1 LSPPRKD
8 APSDQPSRDRAI
20 KDLGKSF
27 LLEAGA
33 GTGKTSVLLDRV
45 AEILKTEVP
54 LEDVAVITFTEKA
67 AGELKLRLRK
77 KIEEMLAASGPTT
90 TWGAHLR
97 RSLESLDRASVG
109 TIHSFAASLLR
120 ERPVEAGVD
129 PRFTVA
135 DELTASMLMDQTWER
150 WLEQE
155 MAGADSPL
163 ARALRLGVTLAQ
175 TRALAYAITENRDV
189 DLAAAPEGDAGLVQA
204 RDVILAGIEQLR
216 RLSASCVD
224 SDDAGRL
231 QIAEM
236 ESRGPALAAAKGDR
250 LLTLL
255 QRLPLKSAAGNQK
268 NWQPASILAKVKSMV
283 AELAAGR
290 EEACR
295 RARTLLAHELALWL
309 RDGFSQAYRR
319 AKEDQRLLDFTDLLV
334 ICRNMLRDN
343 SAARVAFQERFK
355 SLLLDEFQDT
365 DPLQAEIAFL
375 LAADDPAQRD
385 WRGVRVKPG
394 KLFVVG
400 DPKQSIYR
408 FRRAD
413 IEIYN
418 ETLALIERSGGVTR
432 ESLTENF
439 RTVPT
444 VVAWVNEVFGKL
456 IGATHDDP
464 YQPAYARIAP
474 SRAEPDRTRAL
485 GGEITSRVILLMPP
499 GAGGMAEMNAR
510 QVRLEE
516 ARHVIAL
523 ARTAVR
529 EAWPVC
535 PKDSAPAR
543 PIQYSDIAL
552 LFRASMAYE
561 AYEETLRAAQI
572 PYRLV
577 SGKRFYLRSEMRALQ
592 AVVSA
597 IESPHD
603 ALAVVSALRCPIFGH
618 SDEELLSYKA
628 GGGNWIYTREAEGR
642 QTPFE
647 KSFDLMRRLH
657 ARRNL
662 RPAAASL
669 EELFEETGALSLF
682 YLKADGDQRAANLLK
697 AIDLARTHESAG
709 VATFGSFARWLA
721 GMAASEREEGEAP
734 LVEEA
739 EGGAQSDAGD
749 GAIDAVRIY
758 TVHKAKG
765 LEFPMVILCDTAG
778 QSKDEAPA
786 CVVDRSAR
794 EQGHRAEP
802 RMEFRFG
809 PAQTRFESA
818 GYAEAAE
825 RETRRLAAERQRLFY
840 VAATRARDYL
850 IIPAFCGKRASG
862 VHAALMDAGFLP
874 ATGASGPS
882 GGGRL
887 ALHAGAVIVDG
898 GTLDTALAEAPPLR
912 YLAHDP
918 AANDPA
924 LVLEKDAWR
933 RNLQGLLAA
942 PATGRQFRSASGI
955 KSATDAVSEA
965 MGRVGGDAG
974 RARAV
979 GIAVHAV
986 LERIDLATGRDAGVM
1001 SEEEAAESGF
1011 PEAAGEVQALVRQA
1025 IDGRIVKEALASPR
1039 FFREIP
1045 FAAAGDT
1052 YLTEGR
1058 IDLVFESGGSL
1069 TIVDFKTD
1077 DVRTE
1082 AEIAS
1087 RMEAYQPQALIY
1099 ARALHQIAGL
1109 PVSRVVFFF
1118 IRPGVE
1124 RATKVDETFLAMG
1137 RVLLETGSL

>member
-1 LSPPRKD
+1 MSPPRKD
-8 APSDQPSRDRAI
+8 TPSDQPSRDRAI

-77 KIEEMLAASGPTT
+77 KIEEMLATSGPTT
-90 TWGAHLR
+90 KWGAHLR

-155 MAGADSPL
+155 MAGGDGPL

-175 TRALAYAITENRDV
+175 TRALAFAITENRDV
-189 DLAAAPEGDAGLVQA
+189 ELAAAPEGDAGLVQA

-224 SDDAGRL
+224 EDDAGRL
-231 QIAEM
+231 QIAEL
-236 ESRGPALAAAKGDR
+236 ELRAPALAAGKGDR

-255 QRLPLKSAAGNQK
+255 QRLPLKSTAGNQK

-290 EEACR
+290 EQICR
-295 RARTLLAHELALWL
+295 RARTMLAHELALWL

-375 LAADDPAQRD
+375 LAADDPQQRD
-385 WRGVRVKPG
+385 WRCVSVKPG

-432 ESLTENF
+432 EGLTENF

-456 IGATHDDP
+456 IGATHEDP
-464 YQPAYARIAP
+464 YQPAYARIEP

-485 GGEITSRVILLMPP
+485 GGEISSRVILLMPP
-499 GAGGMAEMNAR
+499 GAGGMVEMNAR

-523 ARTAVR
+523 AKTAVR

-552 LFRASMAYE
+552 LFRASTAYE
-561 AYEETLRAAQI
+561 AYEETLRAAQV

-603 ALAVVSALRCPIFGH
+603 PLAVVSALRCPIFGH

-628 GGGNWIYTREAEGR
+628 GGGDWIYTREGEAR
-642 QTPFE
+642 ATPFE
-647 KSFDLMRRLH
+647 KSFELLRRLH
-657 ARRNL
+657 ARRNR

-697 AIDLARTHESAG
+697 AIDLARTHETSG

-739 EGGAQSDAGD
+739 EGGPQSDAGD

-794 EQGHRAEP
+794 DPGHRAEP

-809 PAQTRFESA
+809 PAQARFESA
-818 GYAEAAE
+818 GYTEAAE
-825 RETRRLAAERQRLFY
+825 RETRRLTAERQRLFY

-862 VHAALMDAGFLP
+862 IHAALMDAGFLP
-874 ATGASGPS
+874 AAGASGV
-882 GGGRL
+882 GRL
-887 ALHAGAVIVDG
+887 GLHGGAAIVDG
-898 GTLDTALAEAPPLR
+898 GALDTALTEAPPLR
-912 YLAHDP
+912 FLAHDP
-918 AANDPA
+918 AAHDPT

-955 KSATDAVSEA
+955 KSAASATFRA
-965 MGRVGGDAG
+965 MGRGGGDAG
-974 RARAV
+974 RSRAV

-1011 PEAAGEVQALVRQA
+1011 PEAAGEVHALVRQA
-1025 IDGRIVKEALASPR
+1025 IEGRIVKEALASPR

-1045 FAAAGDT
+1045 FAAAGDA

-1118 IRPGVE
+1118 IRRGVE
-1124 RATKVDETFLAMG
+1124 RAVKVDETFLAMG
-1137 RVLLETGSL
+1137 RRLLETGSLQ